1 MCCSFLFQ
9 APFTGQ
15 RDAAGLCTEIEDGPT
30 TRRPISRSQQ
40 SARPSHSKPP
50 RLCWPLRALLF
61 AHGVLVLPAS
71 AYTAHPSDPLPPPHS
86 GVRTPERRRTQDD
99 EEAPRTGQDRTGQRQ
114 RPRLQLRPAS
124 PLPLLCVVRLRAQA
138 RRLRLQPLV
147 RRRMP
152 RLVPPRPS
160 VAPFPAHTTACS
172 KPPAI
177 ASLVALYYSCGPRPS
192 ARAANSIAQLMLVH

>member
-1 MCCSFLFQ
+1 MLLLSV
-9 APFTGQ
+9 
-15 RDAAGLCTEIEDGPT
+15 
-30 TRRPISRSQQ
+30 S
-40 SARPSHSKPP
+40 SAFHWSEGR
-50 RLCWPLRALLF
+50 CWPLYRNRRRAHYTEANFAIPAISAPVPQQTAQALLAAACTSFRSRRACF
-61 AHGVLVLPAS
+61 ASVRV
-71 AYTAHPSDPLPPPHS
+71 PSSPLRHPPPSPPHA

-177 ASLVALYYSCGPRPS
+177 ASLVAL
-192 ARAANSIAQLMLVH
+192 

>member
-1 MCCSFLFQ
+1 LCCSFLFQ

-40 SARPSHSKPP
+40 SARPVPQQTAQALVAACVHFFSLTACLFASASVRVPSPPSDIPPHAGRPTGGGRRRRRGSDQDRTETATSPRP
-50 RLCWPLRALLF
+50 RLCI
-61 AHGVLVLPAS
+61 
-71 AYTAHPSDPLPPPHS
+71 
-86 GVRTPERRRTQDD
+86 
-99 EEAPRTGQDRTGQRQ
+99 
-114 RPRLQLRPAS
+114 
-124 PLPLLCVVRLRAQA
+124 VRLRAQA
-138 RRLRLQPLV
+138 LRLRLQPLV

-160 VAPFPAHTTACS
+160 VAPSTAHTTDCS

-177 ASLVALYYSCGPRPS
+177 ASLVAL
-192 ARAANSIAQLMLVH
+192 